1 MIRVTQRTN
10 LEGVDDLIQWFE
22 DFEDVAYSEFQD
34 VVNEVEPAMLSEL
47 RDTPP
52 NVKYPIGWTTEKQKR
67 AFFATN
73 GFGRGI
79 PTRRTGKVQ
88 QGWVVFTDRGD
99 GTFTVKVMNDV
110 SYSRWV
116 YGSLAKT
123 GQQYQQRFHRNTGWQ
138 PANETVFYWLDVI
151 RDEYAAK
158 MRRIADTI
166 KTRRRAFT
174 R

>member
-10 LEGVDDLIQWFE
+10 LEAVDGLIQWFE
-22 DFEDVAYSEFQD
+22 DFDDIAYSEFQD
-34 VVNEVEPAMLSEL
+34 VVSEVETALLAEL

-52 NVKYPIGWTTEKQKR
+52 NVKYPIDWTSERQRR
-67 AFFATN
+67 AFFATD

-88 QGWVVFTDRGD
+88 AGWIVITDNSN
-99 GTFTVKVMNDV
+99 GTFIVRVMNDV

-123 GQQYQQRFHRNTGWQ
+123 GQQYQQRFHKNTGWQ

-151 RDEYAAK
+151 RDEYSAR
-158 MRRIADTI
+158 MNRITDTI
-166 KTRRRAFT
+166 TTKRAFT